1 MKKMIVLAAS
11 AALLTCVSVSSFA
24 ATKSLEA
31 RCKAQAEKHKVSQDK
46 MDAYIKTC
54 VVKHMKHMKRVKHKK
69 HVKKTEAK
77 ADAPAPA
84 AASTPAASGK

>member
-24 ATKSLEA
+24 ATKLEG
-31 RCKAQAEKHKVSQDK
+31 RCKAQAEKHKVSQEK

-54 VVKHMKHMKRVKHKK
+54 VDKHMRHMKHVKYKK
-69 HVKKTEAK
+69 HVEKKAETK

-84 AASTPAASGK
+84 TAPAVPGN